1 MKIDVVLTATNP
13 LSLNYNI
20 FFSTIESWEKIAD
33 EIIWVDG
40 GTDDDTYSMLSKKVK
55 KKLLRISNGLTN
67 WDIHY
72 RFSPNHI
79 NTMINQGIKT
89 SNADWLFIA
98 WGDYVLEKSNRKDL
112 EKELRKYESE
122 NWVKYKRRKVF
133 IIDKNFD
140 TQALIDIILNTDREL
155 IKDVNIFDVY
165 EGEKIPNDKK
175 SIALNVNI
183 QSMHKPLNETN
194 LEKLNNLIIFNVE
207 KKTGAKIRS

>member
-1 MKIDVVLTATNP
+1 MNKYDSPYSISVEETHHNEKLDSPSGTALTLAN
-13 LSLNYNI
+13 
-20 FFSTIESWEKIAD
+20 D
-33 EIIWVDG
+33 
-40 GTDDDTYSMLSKKVK
+40 
-55 KKLLRISNGLTN
+55 
-67 WDIHY
+67 
-72 RFSPNHI
+72 
-79 NTMINQGIKT
+79 
-89 SNADWLFIA
+89 
-98 WGDYVLEKSNRKDL
+98 
-112 EKELRKYESE
+112 
-122 NWVKYKRRKVF
+122 

-175 SIALNVNI
+175 SIALNINI

>member
-1 MKIDVVLTATNP
+1 MN
-13 LSLNYNI
+13 
-20 FFSTIESWEKIAD
+20 
-33 EIIWVDG
+33 
-40 GTDDDTYSMLSKKVK
+40 
-55 KKLLRISNGLTN
+55 
-67 WDIHY
+67 
-72 RFSPNHI
+72 
-79 NTMINQGIKT
+79 IKT
-89 SNADWLFIA
+89 DSLMSFEIFLDNLKETKKTLKDRKTKYLISDFQ
-98 WGDYVLEKSNRKDL
+98 KSERDFA
-112 EKELRKYESE
+112 
-122 NWVKYKRRKVF
+122 F